1 MSFKVVSND
10 AIPVERL
17 VNLKRDFNS
26 SQVNRLIQN
35 SLCTN
40 SLERVTEDREYMQSR
55 DSEFSHTLDPELVV
69 SNQGL
74 SGRCWM
80 FAVLNVMR
88 HEMVRKFNLHH
99 DFELSE
105 SYLCFYE
112 KLEKCNF
119 FLSKVSK
126 MDQLDLADRYTIQL
140 LSCGSADGGLWVTC
154 ANLIKKYGIIPQSC
168 YRESIHSFST
178 DTMNNVLDGKLRE
191 FALKLIQEKNHSK
204 RPEMKDAMMTE
215 IYEILCKMLGTPPN
229 PNEKFQWAFT
239 LYMDLTDQI
248 ERETKRR
255 KTGDYENLQIKNT
268 FEITPLE
275 FYEQFVVNSF
285 DSYCHFGNDPRN
297 PYYQYYEGY
306 DDDVV
311 VGGNKNGFFNVP
323 IELLSEM
330 SANSIIDNTPVE
342 FDCDVIKYLNPVEEL
357 MDNKC
362 YNYSLVFGE
371 NFDSLTKEQGLLCA
385 QSNANHAM
393 VFVGV
398 DMTKEGEPIKWKVEN
413 SWGRHEAIE
422 KSTGYYT
429 MSHDWFNRYVYNIVV
444 QDKYVPKDLMKQ
456 YKKAIKKP
464 VVLPLFDIMA

>member
-1 MSFKVVSND
+1 MSAKVENSD
-10 AIPVERL
+10 AIPVEKL
-17 VNLKRDFNS
+17 VKLKRDFNS
-26 SQVNRLIQN
+26 SQVNKLIQN
-35 SLCTN
+35 SLCSN

-55 DSEFSHTLDPELVV
+55 DNEFSHTLEPELVV

-88 HEMVRKFNLHH
+88 HELVRKFKLNH

-126 MDQLDLADRYTIQL
+126 MDKLDFSDRCTVQL
-140 LSCGSADGGLWVTC
+140 LASGSSDGGLWITC

-168 YRESIHSFST
+168 YRESIHSYST
-178 DTMNNVLDGKLRE
+178 ESMNNILDGKLRE
-191 FALKLIQEKNHSK
+191 FALRLVNEKDFSK
-204 RPEMKDAMMTE
+204 RVDLKDTMMTE

-239 LYMDLTDQI
+239 LYLDLTDQI
-248 ERETKRR
+248 EREAKRR

-268 FEITPLE
+268 LEITPLE
-275 FYEQFVVNSF
+275 FYEKFVVNNF

-297 PYYQYYEGY
+297 PYYQYYEGS
-306 DDDVV
+306 DDVV
-311 VGGNKNGFFNVP
+311 IGGQKNGFYNVP
-323 IELLSEM
+323 IELMSQM
-330 SANSIIDNTPVE
+330 SAKSIVDNTPVE
-342 FDCDVIKYLNPVEEL
+342 FDCDVIKYLNPAEEL

-362 YNYSLVFGE
+362 YNYGLVFGE

-398 DMTKEGEPIKWKVEN
+398 DMTKDGKPIKWKVEN
-413 SWGRHEAIE
+413 SWGRHDQIE

-429 MSHDWFNRYVYNIVV
+429 MSHDWYNRYVYNIVV
-444 QDKYVPKDLMKQ
+444 QDKYVPKALLRQ
-456 YKKAIKKP
+456 YKKAVKTP
-464 VVLPLFDIMA
+464 VILPPFDIMA